1 MVSIGPIL
9 AEKFELLTPGPLFFR
24 TPLTL
29 LLPNVG
35 IRGQLRDEVQLFI
48 QISFVRNKLLL
59 PSHWHCQDSVD
70 PGTEVL
76 LLRSLVIPKDGL
88 EHRLLHMASRVSL
101 SGSMRL
107 KNGNFVLNLE
117 LGRVLIRL
125 HGWRLFMPTLVG
137 RFLLLF

>member
-1 MVSIGPIL
+1 M
-9 AEKFELLTPGPLFFR
+9 
-24 TPLTL
+24 
-29 LLPNVG
+29 
-35 IRGQLRDEVQLFI
+35 
-48 QISFVRNKLLL
+48 RNKLLL

-70 PGTEVL
+70 PRTEVL
-76 LLRSLVIPKDGL
+76 LLRSLVIPKDRL

-107 KNGNFVLNLE
+107 KNCNFVLNLE